1 MMRPDDCCLTP
12 GQLTRIRK
20 EAERALREAGA
31 LGVLPTPVERIMT
44 VAKVEEVK
52 DEVLSPGFIA
62 KLRSKAEHAG
72 QALKRA
78 VSKVLGIFQ
87 AASGLVFLDRTLMA
101 VKKRFVRL
109 HESGHGFMPWQR
121 SMYALVE
128 DCEKALD
135 PEAADIFDRE
145 ANVFASEVLFQLD
158 TFHEMAEGER
168 FEIWTPIR
176 LSKKF
181 DASIYASV
189 RQYVSK
195 SHRACAVV
203 VLNAPELIEGDGF
216 RATLRRAVQ
225 SQAFTEFFGA
235 HSWKDVYT
243 PDDEIGAFV
252 PLHGRRSSGKRS
264 LGLVDRNGDRHE
276 CIAESFTQTYQVFI
290 LIHAVKTLT
299 ATRIILPA
307 SECPRSGPSAGQE
320 YKNPRGDMLAC

>member
-1 MMRPDDCCLTP
+1 MRRPDDCSLTP
-12 GQLTRIRK
+12 GQFARVCK

-31 LGVLPTPVERIMT
+31 LGIFPTPVERIMT
-44 VAKVEEVK
+44 VAKVEEVRE
-52 DEVLSPGFIA
+52 DVLNPGFIA
-62 KLRSKAEHAG
+62 KLRSKAEQAG

-78 VSKVLGIFQ
+78 VSKVMGIFQ
-87 AASGLVFLDRTLMA
+87 AASGLVFLDQTLMA

-121 SMYALVE
+121 PMYALVE
-128 DCEKALD
+128 DCEKSLD

-176 LSKKF
+176 LAKKF

-195 SHRACAVV
+195 NHRACAVV
-203 VLNAPELIEGDGF
+203 VLNTPELIEGDGF
-216 RATLRRAVQ
+216 RATLRRAIQ
-225 SQAFTEFFGA
+225 SQSFTEFFGA
-235 HSWKDVYT
+235 YSWKDAYT
-243 PDDEIGAFV
+243 PDDEIGVFI
-252 PLHGRRSSGKRS
+252 PLQGRRSSGKRS
-264 LGLVDRNGDRHE
+264 LRLVDRNGDRHE
-276 CIAESFTQTYQVFI
+276 CVAESFTQTHQVFI

-299 ATRIILPA
+299 TTRIILPVA
-307 SECPRSGPSAGQE
+307 E
-320 YKNPRGDMLAC
+320 

>member
-1 MMRPDDCCLTP
+1 MSRPDDCSLTP
-12 GQLTRIRK
+12 GQLARVRK

-44 VAKVEEVK
+44 VARVEEVK

-62 KLRSKAEHAG
+62 KLRGKAEQAG

-87 AASGLVFLDRTLMA
+87 VTSGLVFLDRTLMA

-158 TFHEMAEGER
+158 TFHEMAEGEH